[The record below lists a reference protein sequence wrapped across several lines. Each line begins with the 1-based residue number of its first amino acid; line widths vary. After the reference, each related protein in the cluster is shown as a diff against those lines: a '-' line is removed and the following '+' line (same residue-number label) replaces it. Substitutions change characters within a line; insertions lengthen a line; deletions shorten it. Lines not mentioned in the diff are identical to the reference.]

1 MTACDRFGTTVE
13 DGMAATEQEWHEQL
27 LEMEK
32 LIEHSRAKIAAARAD
47 LHRWIEEEK
56 LETSV
61 QIIEWKAT
69 RQTDKLHAR
78 ADRYERCANAAVE
91 IAAAKIDEA
100 GQWVFRALLA
110 RNEAISIQVK

>member
-1 MTACDRFGTTVE
+1 M
-13 DGMAATEQEWHEQL
+13 
-27 LEMEK
+27 
-32 LIEHSRAKIAAARAD
+32 
-47 LHRWIEEEK
+47 
-56 LETSV
+56 
-61 QIIEWKAT
+61 

-100 GQWVFRALLA
+100 VQWVFRALLA